1 MTDGHAAFVGS
12 VPANYDRF
20 LGPLLFHPYA
30 DDLTARLPVSD
41 GMRVLEVAC
50 GTGIVSERLARRL
63 AGRGTLMCTDLNAAM
78 IEEARRRSE
87 APIEWRTADGL
98 RRPARAVVPSRAA
111 WPAAVEQQSWP
122 AARRS

>member
-20 LGPLLFHPYA
+20 LGPLLFHAYA
-30 DDLTARLPVSD
+30 DDLAGRLPVAD

-63 AGRGTLMCTDLNAAM
+63 AGRGTLVATDLNAAM
-78 IEEARRRSE
+78 IEEARARRGGAGHRV
-87 APIEWRTADGL
+87 APG
-98 RRPARAVVPSRAA
+98 RRRRAA
-111 WPAAVEQQSWP
+111 LP
-122 AARRS
+122 